1 MHIVTDTQADTHILT
16 DTQAD
21 THVLT
26 HTHTHARVTLFLP
39 CGSAVTVCA
48 SVRISAK
55 ASRVLIRLLA
65 GCLVHARPA
74 TARTLLRSQGVHAQM
89 VSEHK
94 SKSREGKGCC
104 SNVWAVGHSLCTCVC
119 VCVFE
124 EGEGETEQLWAW
136 EAGSALMRNVS
147 SLLSFCLLFPSIF
160 SLGGGCKCP
169 YNRRSCNH

>member
-1 MHIVTDTQADTHILT
+1 MLRWLVNTSPRAGKGR
-16 DTQAD
+16 A
-21 THVLT
+21 V
-26 HTHTHARVTLFLP
+26 
-39 CGSAVTVCA
+39 AVTCGQLA
-48 SVRISAK
+48 TRSV
-55 ASRVLIRLLA
+55 
-65 GCLVHARPA
+65 H
-74 TARTLLRSQGVHAQM
+74 
-89 VSEHK
+89 
-94 SKSREGKGCC
+94 
-104 SNVWAVGHSLCTCVC
+104 VC